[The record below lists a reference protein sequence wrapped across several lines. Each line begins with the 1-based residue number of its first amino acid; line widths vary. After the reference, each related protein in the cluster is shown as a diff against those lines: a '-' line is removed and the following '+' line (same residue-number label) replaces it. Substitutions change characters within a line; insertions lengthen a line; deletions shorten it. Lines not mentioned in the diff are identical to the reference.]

1 MLVSLIS
8 QLFMSIHSS
17 FSCSY
22 TDPPLSSPSYT
33 IPLPPIPHLH
43 PPFCLPTQPSTHLT
57 HHSPPTPPP
66 LQPPPSPPPKSQ
78 HNQHNQHPDR
88 PPKHPHYEK
97 NLYPP
102 YSLLSIFPLPILIQI
117 SLSVAIDTGVRIRLF
132 LEPTVRWEMSLD
144 GSSPPDEMSGVAV
157 VL

>member
-88 PPKHPHYEK
+88 PPQTPPLREKPLSSLLPAVHLPPPHPHTNQPQCRHRYRRQ
-97 NLYPP
+97 N
-102 YSLLSIFPLPILIQI
+102 
-117 SLSVAIDTGVRIRLF
+117 LSVLGTDRALG
-132 LEPTVRWEMSLD
+132 
-144 GSSPPDEMSGVAV
+144 DELGRKLAPG
-157 VL
+157 